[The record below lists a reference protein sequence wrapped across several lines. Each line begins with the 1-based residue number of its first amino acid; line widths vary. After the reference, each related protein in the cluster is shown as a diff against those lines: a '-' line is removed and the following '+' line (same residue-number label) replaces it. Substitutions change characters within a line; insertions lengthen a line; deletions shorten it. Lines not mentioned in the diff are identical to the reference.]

1 MEQAMQQ
8 QATLES
14 MKLIG
19 LWKELNFSCV
29 SKTFICIEQLHF
41 VVWLENSLA
50 FELQNVAQIFWINFK
65 DAFAAMHG
73 YDKTVKCIFYHFIGK
88 KVWN

>member
-1 MEQAMQQ
+1 MRFRNIYMHRA
-8 QATLES
+8 AIFCSSTS
-14 MKLIG
+14 
-19 LWKELNFSCV
+19 
-29 SKTFICIEQLHF
+29 
-41 VVWLENSLA
+41 NSIA

-73 YDKTVKCIFYHFIGK
+73 YDKTVKYIFYHFIGK